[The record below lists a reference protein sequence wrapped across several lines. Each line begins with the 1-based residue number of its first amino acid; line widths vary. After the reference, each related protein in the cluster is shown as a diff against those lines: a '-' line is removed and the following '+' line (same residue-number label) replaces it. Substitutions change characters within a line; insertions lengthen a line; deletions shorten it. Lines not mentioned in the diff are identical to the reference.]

1 MSPKTSSYHND
12 CRHGST
18 ERRSSSSF
26 SEVYYKFVWDDVF
39 GEGRAIPNS
48 EKGSPGVG
56 YFGVVIIWRGGGE
69 GRVSSS
75 CSHTQSRMHMRGFN
89 DDEVGMSI
97 YRSWVEFE
105 DH

>member
-1 MSPKTSSYHND
+1 MSPKTSAYHND

-56 YFGVVIIWRGGGE
+56 YFGVVIIWWGRGRE
-69 GRVSSS
+69 GILVLFPHTIAYAHERV
-75 CSHTQSRMHMRGFN
+75 
-89 DDEVGMSI
+89 
-97 YRSWVEFE
+97 
-105 DH
+105 